1 MLLCAVT
8 ACVFISLICPCVCVQ
23 MIVGIQ
29 RGKKRELD
37 HPGLNLQVV
46 VSSPTGMLGVEPRSA
61 ARESDST
68 AVPSL

>member
-8 ACVFISLICPCVCVQ
+8 ACVFISLICLCVCVQ
-23 MIVGIQ
+23 MIVGM
-29 RGKKRELD
+29 D

-46 VSSPTGMLGVEPRSA
+46 VSSPIRVLGVERRSA

>member
-1 MLLCAVT
+1 M
-8 ACVFISLICPCVCVQ
+8 CVQ
-23 MIVGIQ
+23 IFVGIQ

-37 HPGLNLQVV
+37 HLKLNLQVV
-46 VSSPTGMLGVEPRSA
+46 MSSLTGVLEVEPGSA